1 MKTKDIEINLDKVKT
16 KTQTTTT
23 TNKST
28 RYCRKHIIHLR
39 KENYL
44 K

>member
-1 MKTKDIEINLDKVKT
+1 MKTKDTEINLDKVKT

-28 RYCRKHIIHLR
+28 PDCGRHIIHLG
-39 KENYL
+39 KGNYL

>member
-16 KTQTTTT
+16 KIQTTAT
-23 TNKST
+23 TNKCT
-28 RYCRKHIIHLR
+28 RYCGKHIIHLG